1 MLRSWH
7 TPVGWRR
14 AGPAQPHN
22 QFLGLVQ
29 GWISLGAGVVL
40 NGSWMTFP
48 AGNSARLPEQ
58 WEHWGPGH
66 AVGKSRQGP
75 GSAVPGP
82 PFPTNPHSPT
92 EGSAPVA
99 SHLSLA
105 GGAALWKGGGLGAH
119 PEAGM
124 GLMGWVQAWDE
135 PGHTAPPWHRASAH
149 KNWIPPCSSPL
160 P

>member
-1 MLRSWH
+1 MAHPMCAS
-7 TPVGWRR
+7 
-14 AGPAQPHN
+14 PAQPHN

-48 AGNSARLPEQ
+48 AGNSAWLPEQ

-82 PFPTNPHSPT
+82 PFPTKTTPIPLLKAVPPWLHTCPWQ
-92 EGSAPVA
+92 EGLPCGRVGVSG
-99 SHLSLA
+99 HTQRL
-105 GGAALWKGGGLGAH
+105 
-119 PEAGM
+119 
-124 GLMGWVQAWDE
+124 GWV
-135 PGHTAPPWHRASAH
+135 
-149 KNWIPPCSSPL
+149 
-160 P
+160 